1 MLKALINILGGIL
14 TAAMWI
20 GLMYIAIFHLSDA
33 GGIIHWVN

>member
-1 MLKALINILGGIL
+1 MKALIDVVGGIL

-33 GGIIHWVN
+33 GGVIAWVD